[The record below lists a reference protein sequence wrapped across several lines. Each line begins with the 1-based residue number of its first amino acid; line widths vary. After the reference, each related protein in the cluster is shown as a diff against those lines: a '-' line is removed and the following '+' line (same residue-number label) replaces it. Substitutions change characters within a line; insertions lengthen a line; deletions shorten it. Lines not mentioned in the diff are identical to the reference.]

1 MAYFL
6 KKLPLH
12 LQILCVMYLHAY
24 DKISITEL
32 WNNILTAL
40 NIFTSGFSNLLV
52 SINPEINTANSS

>member
-12 LQILCVMYLHAY
+12 LQILCGMYLHAY
-24 DKISITEL
+24 NKISVTEL

-40 NIFTSGFSNLLV
+40 TIFTSGFSNLLV